1 MNKKNLSLNKKVNY
15 SDYYNSF
22 KREGYDKSFI
32 KKRFSINLPKNKI
45 FFPIP
50 KKHKSNVKY
59 SFKNFNN
66 ETINASPTIKKRIA
80 EMKNEKI
87 IIKDK
92 EKEINENNNNKFRY
106 PYRRDRGKKITQSF
120 NNNFTFFN
128 KLLDRKY
135 EMINSINKD
144 NLNNDS
150 INRKRTAVKHST
162 IMNISHSFNI
172 NSINNKNEMS
182 LFSNNK
188 NNINIFK
195 KESKKSFLVK
205 DIISSRNESESF
217 ASSKSESESELD
229 HTIDLDSK
237 KSNINE
243 ENNETSNNEE
253 LKYLEKKRL
262 KLMNQTEEF
271 NKSSYLYNSY
281 NEELRNYFLK
291 NCVVD
296 KITDNIFENF
306 EPIESK
312 LETKEDIKIKID
324 KYLKETFE
332 QIYKKFHKKCHC
344 FEKMFIFVKSN
355 LQPNKIKTELII
367 RNNIHILE
375 VFQVYKKLLKQF
387 DDKWN
392 NKKKKENR
400 YKKMNELFTS
410 ESKSI
415 PNEKRKRKNKFW
427 SHEKDIRILKEIL
440 MFITKGN

>member
-1 MNKKNLSLNKKVNY
+1 MNLSL
-15 SDYYNSF
+15 
-22 KREGYDKSFI
+22 
-32 KKRFSINLPKNKI
+32 
-45 FFPIP
+45 
-50 KKHKSNVKY
+50 
-59 SFKNFNN
+59 
-66 ETINASPTIKKRIA
+66 
-80 EMKNEKI
+80 
-87 IIKDK
+87 
-92 EKEINENNNNKFRY
+92 
-106 PYRRDRGKKITQSF
+106 
-120 NNNFTFFN
+120 
-128 KLLDRKY
+128 LL
-135 EMINSINKD
+135 
-144 NLNNDS
+144 
-150 INRKRTAVKHST
+150 
-162 IMNISHSFNI
+162 
-172 NSINNKNEMS
+172 
-182 LFSNNK
+182 
-188 NNINIFK
+188 
-195 KESKKSFLVK
+195 
-205 DIISSRNESESF
+205 
-217 ASSKSESESELD
+217 SKSESESELD

-367 RNNIHILE
+367 RNNQYILDKSTGTWNGKTWNGLTSFRGLSIWNDGE
-375 VFQVYKKLLKQF
+375 NIYYSNGSSQYVLGKVKKLGTSACKDFTEKVQAGNTDLVTSGGVY
-387 DDKWN
+387 DSISWT
-392 NKKKKENR
+392 
-400 YKKMNELFTS
+400 LFGTYD
-410 ESKSI
+410 I
-415 PNEKRKRKNKFW
+415 V
-427 SHEKDIRILKEIL
+427 KDAAVTPVGLPAWVKEIL
-440 MFITKGN
+440 IYYGYPNNSKTEAETVGIGSLMMIATVPMDSVLPYFDEHTENIAGILTFSYNWYDDGGVLNISSRKHDTRISIYVR